1 MAALLNTR
9 PVFMLLVPLL
19 LLHRDFDT
27 SFIFPNFSAAYV
39 NSLLFF
45 EGDASSSK
53 GVIQLTKVRDDGRVV
68 PNSVGR
74 ATYALPVRLWDAQ
87 TGKVASFSTS
97 FSFNI
102 SFGRSNG
109 DGISFFL
116 GATESTMPLN
126 SFGGYLGLFDPKF
139 AFTNTDRNQIVAVE
153 FDMHQNH
160 WDPPF
165 THIGIDVNSI
175 TSVASAQWEMHPGL
189 ITAFVTVTYQAASQ
203 SLSVVVKNGPT
214 ISLMIDLKTVL
225 PEWVRVGFSG
235 ATGRLTE
242 VHQIQSWTFGSS
254 FD

>member
-1 MAALLNTR
+1 MAALFNTR

-19 LLHRDFDT
+19 LLHRSLDT
-27 SFIFPNFSAAYV
+27 SFTFPNFSAPYL
-39 NSLLFF
+39 NSLLAF

-53 GVIQLTKVRDDGRVV
+53 GVIQLTKVQDGRVV

-87 TGKVASFSTS
+87 TGKVASFATS

-102 SFGRSNG
+102 SYGRING
-109 DGISFFL
+109 DGIAFFL
-116 GATESTMPLN
+116 GTTESTMPLS

-139 AFTNTDRNQIVAVE
+139 AFRDTDQNQIVAVE
-153 FDMHQNH
+153 FDMHQNP

-165 THIGIDVNSI
+165 PHVGIDVNSI
-175 TSVASAQWEMHPGL
+175 SSVESAQWESNPGL
-189 ITAFVTVTYQAASQ
+189 ITAFVTVTYEAAAQ

-242 VHQIQSWTFGSS
+242 VHQIQSWTFSSS